1 MLKGT
6 LSFKKK
12 AENKKEKEKAMWKKL
27 DELNKRFKD
36 IKEKEKVEEKKM
48 SATIIH
54 YFFIKCVCFSLDS
67 VTVT

>member
-1 MLKGT
+1 M

-36 IKEKEKVEEKKM
+36 IKEKEGRGEKNVCHNHSLFFYKM
-48 SATIIH
+48 
-54 YFFIKCVCFSLDS
+54 
-67 VTVT
+67 

>member
-1 MLKGT
+1 MLKGM

-54 YFFIKCVCFSLDS
+54 YFSIKCK
-67 VTVT
+67 